1 MSLGLLQ
8 ILQLIL
14 CFALLITLHEG
25 GHFLFARIF
34 GIRVE
39 KFCLFFDWK
48 FSIKLVSYKGTD
60 YHLGWIPLGG
70 YVKIAGMIDESMD
83 TEQMKQPMKPD
94 EFRAKPAYQ
103 RLLVMIGGVLV
114 NFLTALIIYVGI
126 LFTWGEKYI
135 PLANMT
141 HGFAFN
147 EAAQAH
153 GFKDGDIPL
162 RTNLGELTK
171 LNGDFYR
178 QLTEADTI
186 VVLRNGELHNVVPG
200 EKRSLLEISSAKT
213 AVPYIA
219 QRIPAVVAE
228 VTPNSPAATIGI
240 KANDQILA
248 LDGKSLSTWNEF
260 KALMNVKNN
269 ELQTAAPEDSE
280 NVRKITLV
288 VKHDDASIFADA
300 TVDTIST
307 VLPEDLNLGILF
319 KAPDYKI
326 VHQEYTFLQSIPAG
340 IIHGCNVLTGY
351 VSDLKYIFT
360 KEGASS
366 IGSFGTIANLFP
378 SAWDWQRFWEL
389 TAFISLMLAF
399 MNILPIPAL
408 DGGHVLFLLYEVIT
422 RRKPSDRFLEIT
434 QTIGIYLLLALMAF
448 AIFNDCSN
456 LGVF

>member
-1 MSLGLLQ
+1 MSIGLLQ

-25 GHFLFARIF
+25 GHFLFARLF

-48 FSIKLVSYKGTD
+48 FSIKLFSYKGTD

-83 TEQMKQPMKPD
+83 TEQMMQPMKPD

-103 RLLVMIGGVLV
+103 RLLVMVGGVLV
-114 NFLTALIIYVGI
+114 NFITALIIYIGI
-126 LFTWGEKYI
+126 LFTWGQKYI
-135 PLANMT
+135 PLQNMT
-141 HGFAFN
+141 YGFLFN
-147 EAAQAH
+147 EEAEAH

-162 RTNLGELTK
+162 RTNLGELDR

-178 QLTEADTI
+178 ALADADTI
-186 VVLRNGELHNVVPG
+186 VVLRDGKMQNVIPG
-200 EKRSLLEISSAKT
+200 VERSLLEITSTKS
-213 AVPYIA
+213 VPPYIS
-219 QRIPAVVAE
+219 QCIPAVIEAVN
-228 VTPNSPAATIGI
+228 PDSPAE
-240 KANDQILA
+240 KAGLRAGDHITGLDSTA
-248 LDGKSLSTWNEF
+248 LTTWNEF
-260 KALMNVKNN
+260 QALMNVKNN
-269 ELQTAAPEDSE
+269 ELQTAAPGYVVELQRVS
-280 NVRKITLV
+280 LV
-288 VKHDDASIFADA
+288 VQHSDA
-300 TVDTIST
+300 TIDTLCAT
-307 VLPEDLNLGILF
+307 LPADLKLGILF

-326 VHQEYTFLQSIPAG
+326 VHQEYSFLQSIPAG

-351 VSDLKYIFT
+351 VSDLKYLFT

-366 IGSFGTIANLFP
+366 VGSFGTIVNLFP

-434 QTIGIYLLLALMAF
+434 QTIGMYLLLALMAF

>member
-1 MSLGLLQ
+1 MSIGLLQ

-25 GHFLFARIF
+25 GHFLFARLF
-34 GIRVE
+34 KIRVE
-39 KFCLFFDWK
+39 KFCLFFDPW
-48 FSIKLVSYKGTD
+48 FSLKLFTFKGTA

-83 TEQMKQPMKPD
+83 TEQMRQPVKDD

-135 PLANMT
+135 PVENMT
-141 HGFAFN
+141 YGFMFSE
-147 EAAQAH
+147 EAKAH
-153 GFKDGDIPL
+153 GFQDGDIPI
-162 RTNLGELTK
+162 RTNLGDLHK
-171 LNGDFYR
+171 MNGDFFR
-178 QLTEADTI
+178 SLADADTI
-186 VVLRNGELHNVVPG
+186 VVLREGKLHNVIPG
-200 EKRSLLEISSAKT
+200 VERSLLDIGSAKSAT
-213 AVPYIA
+213 PYIS
-219 QRIPAVVAE
+219 QRIPSLIAQVAPNSVAE
-228 VTPNSPAATIGI
+228 TVGI
-240 KANDQILA
+240 QTGDQIIG
-248 LDGKSLSTWNEF
+248 LDSVPLTTWNEF
-260 KALMNVKNN
+260 QNLMHVKNN
-269 ELQTAAPEDSE
+269 ALQTSTPEE
-280 NVRKITLV
+280 ATTLRQISLV
-288 VKHDDASIFADA
+288 IQHTDA
-300 TVDTIST
+300 TIDTLNT
-307 VLPEDLNLGILF
+307 TLPDDLKLGVTF
-319 KAPDYKI
+319 KAPEYEVVNK
-326 VHQEYTFLQSIPAG
+326 EYTFLQSIPAG
-340 IIHGCNVLTGY
+340 IIHGCNVLVGY
-351 VSDLKYIFT
+351 VSDLKYLFT

-366 IGSFGTIANLFP
+366 VGSFGTIANLFP
-378 SAWDWQRFWEL
+378 DVWDWQRFWEL

-434 QTIGIYLLLALMAF
+434 QTIGMYLLLALMAF

>member
-1 MSLGLLQ
+1 MSIGLLQ

-25 GHFLFARIF
+25 GHFLFARLF
-34 GIRVE
+34 KIRVE
-39 KFCLFFDWK
+39 KFCLFFDPW
-48 FSIKLVSYKGTD
+48 FSLKLFTFKGTA

-83 TEQMKQPMKPD
+83 TEQMKQPVKDD

-103 RLLVMIGGVLV
+103 RLLVMIGGVLI

-135 PLANMT
+135 PVENMT
-141 HGFAFN
+141 HGFMFSETAK
-147 EAAQAH
+147 AH
-153 GFKDGDIPL
+153 GFQDGDIPV
-162 RTNLGELTK
+162 RTNLGELHK
-171 LNGDFYR
+171 MNGDFFR
-178 QLTEADTI
+178 SLADADTI
-186 VVLRNGELHNVVPG
+186 VVMRNGEHHNVVPG
-200 EKRSLLEISSAKT
+200 VERSLLEISSAKSAT
-213 AVPYIA
+213 PYIA
-219 QRIPAVVAE
+219 QRIPSVIEQVA
-228 VTPNSPAATIGI
+228 PNSAAAIAGI
-240 KANDQILA
+240 LPGDQIIA
-248 LDGKSLSTWNEF
+248 LDSATLTTWNEF
-260 KALMNVKNN
+260 QALMHVKNN
-269 ELQTAAPEDSE
+269 ALQTSTPEE
-280 NVRKITLV
+280 ANALREVTLV
-288 VKHDDASIFADA
+288 IQRNNA
-300 TVDTIST
+300 TIDTLRT
-307 VLPEDLNLGILF
+307 TLPEDLKLGVIF
-319 KAPDYKI
+319 KAPEYDVVVKK
-326 VHQEYTFLQSIPAG
+326 YTFLESIPAG

-351 VSDLKYIFT
+351 VSDLKYLFT

-366 IGSFGTIANLFP
+366 VGSFGTIANLFP
-378 SAWDWQRFWEL
+378 DAWDWQRFWEL

-434 QTIGIYLLLALMAF
+434 QSIGMYLLLALMAF

>member
-1 MSLGLLQ
+1 MSIGLLQ

-25 GHFLFARIF
+25 GHFLFARLF

-48 FSIKLVSYKGTD
+48 FSLKLFSYKGTD

-83 TEQMKQPMKPD
+83 TEQMKQPMKDD

-114 NFLTALIIYVGI
+114 NFLTALIIYIGI
-126 LFTWGEKYI
+126 LFTWGQKYI
-135 PLANMT
+135 PLQNMT
-141 HGFAFN
+141 HGFLFN
-147 EAAQAH
+147 EEAEAH

-162 RTNLGELTK
+162 RTNLGELDR

-178 QLTEADTI
+178 ALAEADTI
-186 VVLRNGELHNVVPG
+186 VVLRDGKECNVIPG
-200 EKRSLLEISSAKT
+200 TERSLLDITSAKSVT
-213 AVPYIA
+213 PYIS
-219 QRIPAVVAE
+219 QSIPSVVESVA
-228 VTPNSPAATIGI
+228 PNSPAE
-240 KANDQILA
+240 KAGLRSGDYIISLDSTA
-248 LDGKSLSTWNEF
+248 LTTWNEF
-260 KALMNVKNN
+260 NALMNVKNN
-269 ELQTAAPEDSE
+269 ELQTAPSDS
-280 NVRKITLV
+280 VATLQHVSLV
-288 VKHDDASIFADA
+288 VKHTDASIDTLSATLPAD
-300 TVDTIST
+300 
-307 VLPEDLNLGILF
+307 LKLGILF

-326 VHQEYTFLQSIPAG
+326 VHQEYSILQSIPAG
-340 IIHGCNVLTGY
+340 IAHGCNILAGY
-351 VSDLKYIFT
+351 VSDLKYLFT

-366 IGSFGTIANLFP
+366 VGSFGTIANLFP
-378 SAWDWQRFWEL
+378 EAWDWQRFWEL

-434 QTIGIYLLLALMAF
+434 QTIGMYLLLALMAF